1 MNSTWKKYLTLIVLG
16 LAGGSIYIFPYLKYV
31 FYGPLMKVLQIT
43 DSQSGFL
50 LSMYAIGCVILYIP
64 GGVLAD
70 KMQPRKALV
79 LSLGLATLLNL
90 VFAALVY
97 MNLDAHTTYIAACI
111 IWFLDAFA
119 SAFVFWT
126 AILKAIR
133 MIGTDEEQGTMYGI
147 YYAANGTTAAIIAV
161 INLWAYNFGGGDA
174 NMKGG
179 FFAALISMAVF
190 TLIAMIGIFL
200 LLDKESD
207 KDTSTDEKDQFHF
220 TDVFTVLKMPAVW
233 IVSIIMFCTYG
244 VYSCASYFTP
254 YLTDVVGFS
263 TTTAGIFSVL
273 RTYIVM
279 LVAAPLGGWLA
290 DKVFKSTLGWFRIG
304 GAILAASIVLVILL
318 GTDANA
324 MLIGLLTLVPGLFA
338 MCLYG
343 VQFSTMHEV
352 NIPIKVAG
360 TAIGIASIIGYLPD
374 MFLSTWF
381 GTMIEKNPGAAGYY
395 QIFWILAIFCV
406 VIVIG
411 SSILYAKYVKPAKT
425 K

>member
-1 MNSTWKKYLTLIVLG
+1 
-16 LAGGSIYIFPYLKYV
+16 
-31 FYGPLMKVLQIT
+31 
-43 DSQSGFL
+43 
-50 LSMYAIGCVILYIP
+50 
-64 GGVLAD
+64 
-70 KMQPRKALV
+70 MQPRKALV

-90 VFAALVY
+90 AFAALVY
-97 MNLDAHTTYIAACI
+97 MHLDPHTTYMVSCV

-133 MIGTDEEQGTMYGI
+133 MIGTEEEQGRMYGI
-147 YYAANGTTAAIIAV
+147 YYAANGTTAAVVAAV
-161 INLWAYNFGGGDA
+161 NLWAYNLGGGDA
-174 NMKGG
+174 NMQNG
-179 FFAALISMAVF
+179 FF
-190 TLIAMIGIFL
+190 
-200 LLDKESD
+200 K
-207 KDTSTDEKDQFHF
+207 KDLSTDATDQFHF
-220 TDVFTVLKMPAVW
+220 SDVFAVLKMPAVW

-263 TTTAGIFSVL
+263 TTLAGVFSVI
-273 RTYIVM
+273 RTYVVM

-290 DKVFKSTLGWFRIG
+290 DKVFKSTLAWFRVG
-304 GAILAASIVLVILL
+304 GAILGGSIVLVILL
-318 GTDANA
+318 GTKANA
-324 MLIGLLTLVPGLFA
+324 MLIGLLTLIPGLFA

-381 GTMIEKNPGAAGYY
+381 GKIIENNAGASGYF
-395 QIFWILAIFCV
+395 QIFWILAFFCV
-406 VIVIG
+406 VIVLG
-411 SSILYAKYVKPAKT
+411 SAILYVKYVKPTKAK
-425 K
+425 

>member
-79 LSLGLATLLNL
+79 LSLGLATVLNL

-147 YYAANGTTAAIIAV
+147 YYAANGTTAALIAV

-190 TLIAMIGIFL
+190 TLIAMIGIFF

-220 TDVFTVLKMPAVW
+220 SDVFTVLKMPAVW

-263 TTTAGIFSVL
+263 TTMAGIFSVL

-290 DKVFKSTLGWFRIG
+290 DKVFKSTLGWFRVG
-304 GAILAASIVLVILL
+304 GAILAVSIVLVILL
-318 GTDANA
+318 GTNANA

-381 GTMIEKNPGAAGYY
+381 GTMIEKNPGASGYY

-411 SSILYAKYVKPAKT
+411 ASILYAKYVKPTKT

>member
-1 MNSTWKKYLTLIVLG
+1 MNSTVKKYLTLIVLG

-64 GGVLAD
+64 GGILAD

-79 LSLGLATLLNL
+79 LSLGLATVLNL

-97 MNLDAHTTYIAACI
+97 MNLDAHTTYVAACV

-147 YYAANGTTAAIIAV
+147 YYASNGTTAAIIAV
-161 INLWAYNFGGGDA
+161 INLWAYNVGGGDA

-190 TLIAMIGIFL
+190 TAIAMLGIFF
-200 LLDKESD
+200 LLDKESK

-220 TDVFTVLKMPAVW
+220 SDVFTVLKMPAVW

-290 DKVFKSTLGWFRIG
+290 DKVFKSTLGWFRVG

-318 GTDANA
+318 GTNANA
-324 MLIGLLTLVPGLFA
+324 MLIGLLTLIPGLFA

-381 GTMIEKNPGAAGYY
+381 GTMLENNSGAGGYY
-395 QIFWILAIFCV
+395 QIFWILAFFCLI
-406 VIVIG
+406 IVIC
-411 SSILYAKYVKPAKT
+411 SSILYVKYVKPT
-425 K
+425 KVK

>member
-1 MNSTWKKYLTLIVLG
+1 MNSTVKKYLTLIVLG

-64 GGVLAD
+64 GGILAD

-79 LSLGLATLLNL
+79 LSLGLATVLNL

-97 MNLDAHTTYIAACI
+97 MNLDAHTTYVAACV

-147 YYAANGTTAAIIAV
+147 YYASNGTTAAIIAV
-161 INLWAYNFGGGDA
+161 INLWAYNVGGGDA

-179 FFAALISMAVF
+179 FFTALISMAVF
-190 TLIAMIGIFL
+190 TAIAMLGIFF
-200 LLDKESD
+200 LLDKESK

-220 TDVFTVLKMPAVW
+220 SDVFTVLKMPAVW

-290 DKVFKSTLGWFRIG
+290 DKVFKSTLGWFRVG

-318 GTDANA
+318 GTNANA
-324 MLIGLLTLVPGLFA
+324 MLIGLLTLIPGLFA

-381 GTMIEKNPGAAGYY
+381 GTMLENNSGAGGYY
-395 QIFWILAIFCV
+395 QIFWILAFFCLI
-406 VIVIG
+406 IVIC
-411 SSILYAKYVKPAKT
+411 SSILYVKYVKPT
-425 K
+425 KVK